1 MSKTNN
7 FETSFL
13 QLMFNN
19 TSISNVGD
27 TAGLPPS
34 ATTGSLYIALLT
46 GSVDFESN
54 ETAAEYTGSE
64 AGYTGYNRVAVV
76 RSAAAWPVTGNACG
90 NGSAIT
96 FPACTGGTFTAT
108 HFGIVTGI
116 TGSAT
121 ADMLFYG
128 TLTSDL
134 AISNGITPEFA
145 SGSLTITED

>member
-1 MSKTNN
+1 MSKTNS

-13 QLMFNN
+13 ELIFNN
-19 TSISNVGD
+19 ASISNIGD
-27 TAGLPPS
+27 ATGIRNS

-46 GSVDFESN
+46 GSSDFETAD
-54 ETAAEYTGSE
+54 TAAEYTGSE
-64 AGYTGYNRVAVV
+64 ADYTGYNRVAVV
-76 RSAAAWPVTGNACG
+76 RNATNWTVSGNVCG
-90 NGSAIT
+90 NETAIT
-96 FPACTGGTFTAT
+96 FPAATGGSFTAT

-128 TLTSDL
+128 ALTSTLT
-134 AISNGITPEFA
+134 ISSGITPEFA